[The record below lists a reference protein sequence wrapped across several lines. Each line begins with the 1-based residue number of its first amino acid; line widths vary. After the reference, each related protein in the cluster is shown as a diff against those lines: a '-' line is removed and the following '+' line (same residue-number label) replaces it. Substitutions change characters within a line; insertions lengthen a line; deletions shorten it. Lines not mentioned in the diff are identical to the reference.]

1 MPKLPPAARL
11 ELIQAVLA
19 AFDNDVRLLLLG
31 HLFEAGSGGLRTS
44 ELARRVGRG
53 QDHVRKHL
61 IVLEQALLVQNQVG
75 RDEGGL
81 FSRYVMTDHGE
92 SWFERLGL
100 REGNRAVPLL
110 ALRA

>member
-1 MPKLPPAARL
+1 MAKVPPAARM

-19 AFDNDVRLLLLG
+19 AFDNDVRMLLLG
-31 HLFEAGSGGLRTS
+31 HLFEAGGDGLRTS
-44 ELARRVGRG
+44 ELARRVGKG
-53 QDHVRKHL
+53 QDLVRKHL

-81 FSRYVMTDHGE
+81 FSRYVLTEYGE

>member
-1 MPKLPPAARL
+1 MVKVPPKARM
-11 ELIQAVLA
+11 ELIQAVLD
-19 AFDNDVRLLLLG
+19 AFGNELRMLLLG
-31 HLFEAGSGGLRTS
+31 HLFEAGSDGLRSS
-44 ELARRVGRG
+44 ELARRVGKG

-61 IVLEQALLVQNQVG
+61 IVLEQALLVENQVG
-75 RDEGGL
+75 RDASGV